1 MAAGV
6 TGHHG
11 LPARSPV
18 VLALSHASVS
28 ATPQHL
34 KWKAKI
40 ARVKVG
46 KLRDVRNHH
55 VRVSEHP
62 IQYVHFL
69 FIKKCNCPNFCCV
82 FFLVNGG
89 WGPWSPWDTCSAT
102 CGGGVQNRKRLCNNP
117 VPMYG
122 GKDCVGDAKAR
133 QICNKQACPIG
144 EF

>member
-62 IQYVHFL
+62 IPYVHFL

-82 FFLVNGG
+82 FFLSQWWLGTMVTLGYLLCHL
-89 WGPWSPWDTCSAT
+89 WRWSP
-102 CGGGVQNRKRLCNNP
+102 KP
-117 VPMYG
+117 
-122 GKDCVGDAKAR
+122 
-133 QICNKQACPIG
+133 
-144 EF
+144 